1 MTSKISH
8 KLIVGVAGVAIVIIG
23 VFAWVILDSQQRLL
37 LGDLERS
44 ANQLSA
50 TIKSS
55 TRDDM
60 MLNRPQAVQGIIST
74 IGAQEGIEKVR
85 IFNKEGRII
94 LSTDPGDAGK
104 MVDKKTEACYMC
116 HTADQPLERV
126 PISQRVRIFKTALGV
141 KTFGIIDP
149 IYNEKGCWQS
159 SCHAHPKNQTVLGVL
174 DITMSMAEVERAARD
189 GQARLVTFALIAV
202 ATTGLMIY
210 WLVGRIVLQPVRRI
224 VAVTRKVADGDLSQ
238 KVDVRTSD
246 EIGKLG
252 ESFNDMMQ
260 KLADA
265 QRQLL
270 QANKLASVGRLAAGV
285 AHEINNPLTGVLT
298 YSSFLLKRAGKDS
311 ELKEDL
317 EVIVRETKRCREI
330 VKGLLDFSRQSVS
343 ERRPV
348 PVNDIVHDACRIV
361 KNPLSTQKTSI
372 VLKLEESLPLIH
384 ADASRMQ
391 QVLVNL
397 LVNAGDAMPEDAGGT
412 ITVTT
417 DLVEDAGLGG
427 VGEGPKAAVRIRVAD
442 TGSGI
447 EAKDLDK
454 IFEPFFSTKGTR
466 GNGLGLAIVWGIIEG
481 HGGRLTVDSEVGK
494 GTTFTIL
501 VPVAEPLAAES
512 RNRPL
517 P

>member
-1 MTSKISH
+1 MTSRISH
-8 KLIVGVAGVAIVIIG
+8 KLILGVAAVAVVIIG
-23 VFAWVILDSQQRLL
+23 IFAWVILDSQQQLL
-37 LGDLERS
+37 VSDLERS

-55 TRDDM
+55 TRDGM
-60 MLNRPQAVQGIIST
+60 MLNRPEAVQAILST

-94 LSTDPGDAGK
+94 LSTDPKDAGQ
-104 MVDKKTEACYMC
+104 MVDKRTEACYMC

-126 PISQRVRIFKTALGV
+126 PVSQRVRTFKNATGV
-141 KTFGIIDP
+141 RTFGIIDP
-149 IYNEKGCWQS
+149 IYNERGCWQS
-159 SCHAHPKNQTVLGVL
+159 SCHAHPRNQTVLGVL
-174 DITMSMAEVERAARD
+174 DITMSMADVERAARA
-189 GQARLVTFALIAV
+189 GQARLLTFALIAIA
-202 ATTGLMIY
+202 ATSLMIY

-224 VAVTRKVADGDLSQ
+224 VAVTKKVADGDLSQ
-238 KVDVRTSD
+238 KVDVRNGD
-246 EIGKLG
+246 EIGALG
-252 ESFNDMMQ
+252 NSFNDMMQ

-298 YSSFLLKRAGKDS
+298 YSSFLLKRAGADS

-343 ERRPV
+343 ERRPTST
-348 PVNDIVHDACRIV
+348 NDIVHDACRIV
-361 KNPLSTQKTSI
+361 KNPLSMLKANI
-372 VLKLEESLPLIH
+372 VLQLAENLPLIH
-384 ADASRMQ
+384 ADAGRMQ

-397 LVNAGDAMPEDAGGT
+397 LVNAGDAMGEKGGT

-417 DLVEDAGLGG
+417 DLA
-427 VGEGPKAAVRIRVAD
+427 EGAVRIRVND
-442 TGSGI
+442 TGCGI
-447 EAKDLDK
+447 ETKDLDK
-454 IFEPFFSTKGTR
+454 IFEPFFTTKGTR
-466 GNGLGLAIVWGIIEG
+466 GNGLGLAIVWGIVEG
-481 HGGRLTVDSEVGK
+481 HGGRLTVESDVGK

-501 VPVAEPLAAES
+501 MPLAQPTAEAS
-512 RNRPL
+512 RPRPL

>member
-8 KLIVGVAGVAIVIIG
+8 KLIVGVAGVAVVIIG
-23 VFAWVILDSQQRLL
+23 VFAWLILDSQQRLL

-60 MLNRPQAVQGIIST
+60 MLNRPEAVRRIIST
-74 IGAQEGIEKVR
+74 IGAQDGIDKVR

-94 LSTDPGDAGK
+94 LSTDPAETGR

-126 PISQRVRIFKTALGV
+126 PVSERVRIFQPASGP

-149 IYNEKGCWQS
+149 IYNEPGCWQS
-159 SCHAHPKNQTVLGVL
+159 SCHAHSESQKVLGVL
-174 DITMSMAEVERAARD
+174 DITMSMAEVENAARD
-189 GQARLVTFALIAV
+189 GQARLFTFALIAIA
-202 ATTGLMIY
+202 ATSLMIY
-210 WLVGRIVLQPVRRI
+210 WLVGRLVLRPVRRM
-224 VAVTRKVADGDLSQ
+224 VSVTRKVAEGDLSQ
-238 KVDVRTSD
+238 KVAVDSGD

-252 ESFNDMMQ
+252 ESFNDMMG

-298 YSSFLLKRAGKDS
+298 YSSFLLKRAEKDS
-311 ELKEDL
+311 EMKEDL

-343 ERRPV
+343 EKRPV
-348 PVNDIVHDACRIV
+348 AVNDVVRDACRVV
-361 KNPLSTQKTSI
+361 KNPMSMQKLAI
-372 VLKLEESLPLIH
+372 VTNLGEDLPLIH
-384 ADASRMQ
+384 GDGNRLQ

-397 LVNAGDAMPEDAGGT
+397 LVNAGDAMSDAGGT

-417 DLVEDAGLGG
+417 DLVA
-427 VGEGPKAAVRIRVAD
+427 EGVRIRVAD
-442 TGSGI
+442 TGCGI
-447 EAKDLDK
+447 ERQDLDK

-466 GNGLGLAIVWGIIEG
+466 GNGLGLAIVWGIVES
-481 HGGRLTVDSEVGK
+481 HGGHLTVESEVSK
-494 GTTFTIL
+494 GTTFTVL
-501 VPVAEPLAAES
+501 L
-512 RNRPL
+512 PL
-517 P
+517 PSSPDGDTRPRALP